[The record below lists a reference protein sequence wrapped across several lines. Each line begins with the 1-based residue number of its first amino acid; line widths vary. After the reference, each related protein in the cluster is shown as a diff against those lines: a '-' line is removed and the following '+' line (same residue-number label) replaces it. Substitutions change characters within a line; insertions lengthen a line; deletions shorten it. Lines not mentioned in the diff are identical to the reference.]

1 MIAERT
7 APDTATSLDGDRLY
21 ALQAFPARLLVM
33 NADGTD
39 VRTLVNGLGGT
50 PDGLTVDLKRGH
62 LYWTN
67 MGAKFGENDGF
78 IERCDLDG
86 GNRTV
91 IVSKGKTFTP
101 KQIEYDP
108 VTDRLYW
115 CDREGMRVMR
125 ARRDGSEVTVLVQTG
140 SGDRHRRDQR
150 RHCVGIAVDP
160 YDRFLYWTQKGPG
173 NGGVGY
179 IMRASLDLGPRD
191 DPENR
196 ADVEVLLDRL
206 PEPIDLMLDD
216 RTGTL
221 YWTDR
226 GRAPRGNTLN
236 AARVGA
242 AGLTEHHILM
252 KGLWE
257 GIGVCANVKRD
268 TLFVTDLI
276 LGHVRRFDLARGK
289 ARTIRRG
296 WPLTGIVCAPAMGF
310 GDR

>member
-1 MIAERT
+1 MTADRT
-7 APDTATSLDGDRLY
+7 APDTATSPDRDRLY
-21 ALQAFPARLLVM
+21 ALQAFPQRLLVM
-33 NADGTD
+33 NADGSD
-39 VRTLVNGLGGT
+39 VRTLVDNLGGT
-50 PDGLTVDLKRGH
+50 PDGITVDLERGH

-86 GNRTV
+86 SNRTV
-91 IVSKGKTFTP
+91 IIPKGGTFTP

-140 SGDRHRRDQR
+140 AGDRQRRDQR

-160 YDRFLYWTQKGPG
+160 YNRYLYWTQKGPN
-173 NGGVGY
+173 NGGVGC

-191 DPENR
+191 DPAER
-196 ADVEVLLDRL
+196 ADLEVLLDRL
-206 PEPIDLMLDD
+206 PEPIDLMFDD
-216 RTGTL
+216 RTDTL

-226 GRAPRGNTLN
+226 GKGPRGNTLN
-236 AARVGA
+236 AARVEA
-242 AGLTEHHILM
+242 LGLTEHRILM

-257 GIGVCANVKRD
+257 GIGVCANARRD
-268 TLFVTDLI
+268 TLWVTDLL
-276 LGHVRRFDLARGK
+276 LGHVRRFDLASGK

-296 WPLTGIVCAPAMGF
+296 WPLTGIAHVPSFSHREA
-310 GDR
+310 

>member
-1 MIAERT
+1 MTAERT
-7 APDTATSLDGDRLY
+7 VVDATTSLDVERLY
-21 ALQAFPARLLVM
+21 VLQAFPARLLVM
-33 NADGTD
+33 NVDGTD
-39 VRTLVNGLGGT
+39 VRTLVNNLAGT
-50 PDGLTVDLKRGH
+50 PDGLTVDRERGH

-67 MGAKFGENDGF
+67 MGAKYGENDGF

-91 IVSKGKTFTP
+91 IVPKGGTFTP

-125 ARRDGSEVTVLVQTG
+125 SRRDGSDVTVLVQTG
-140 SGDRHRRDQR
+140 AGDRQRRDRR

-160 YDRFLYWTQKGPG
+160 YNRYLYWTQKGPSK
-173 NGGVGY
+173 GGVGC
-179 IMRASLDLGPRD
+179 IMRAALDLGPRD
-191 DPENR
+191 DPADR

-206 PEPIDLMLDD
+206 PEPIDLMFDD
-216 RTGTL
+216 RDGTL

-236 AARVGA
+236 AAHVGA
-242 AGLTEHHILM
+242 TGLTGQRILM

-257 GIGVCANVKRD
+257 GIGVCSNARRD
-268 TLFVTDLI
+268 TLFVTDLV
-276 LGHVRRFDLARGK
+276 LGHVRKFDVASGK

-296 WPLTGIVCAPAMGF
+296 WPLTGIVCAPAVAF
-310 GDR
+310 GGR

>member
-1 MIAERT
+1 MTAERT

-86 GNRTV
+86 GNRTI
-91 IVSKGKTFTP
+91 IVPKGKTFTP

-125 ARRDGSEVTVLVQTG
+125 ARRDGSGVTVLVQTG
-140 SGDRHRRDQR
+140 SGDSDRRDQR

-160 YDRFLYWTQKGPG
+160 YDRLLYWTQKGPS
-173 NGGVGY
+173 NGGVGC

-196 ADVEVLLDRL
+196 ADVEVLLDGL

-216 RTGTL
+216 RNGTL

-226 GRAPRGNTLN
+226 GRAPGGNTLN

-242 AGLTEHHILM
+242 EGLTGHRILM

-257 GIGVCANVKRD
+257 GIGVCANAKRD
-268 TLFVTDLI
+268 TLFVTDLV
-276 LGHVRRFDLARGK
+276 LGHVRRFDLASGK

-296 WPLTGIVCAPAMGF
+296 WPLTGIVCAPAVAL

>member
-1 MIAERT
+1 MNVERT
-7 APDTATSLDGDRLY
+7 DPEAVTSLYGDRLY
-21 ALQAFPARLLVM
+21 ALQAFPPRLLVM
-33 NADGTD
+33 NADGSD
-39 VRTLVNGLGGT
+39 VRTLVNNLGGT
-50 PDGLTVDLKRGH
+50 PDGLTVDRKRGH

-86 GNRTV
+86 GHRMV
-91 IVSKGKTFTP
+91 IVPKGTIFTP

-125 ARRDGSEVTVLVQTG
+125 ARRDGSEVTVLVQAG
-140 SGDRHRRDQR
+140 AGDGQRQDQR

-160 YDRFLYWTQKGPG
+160 YDRYLYWTQKGPS
-173 NGGVGY
+173 NGGVGC

-191 DPENR
+191 NPAER
-196 ADVEVLLDRL
+196 ADVEVLLDGL
-206 PEPIDLMLDD
+206 PEPIDLMFDD
-216 RTGTL
+216 RADTL

-226 GRAPRGNTLN
+226 GRGPRGNTLN

-242 AGLTEHHILM
+242 AGLTEHRILM

-257 GIGVCANVKRD
+257 GIGVCANARRD
-268 TLFVTDLI
+268 TLFVTDLL
-276 LGHVRRFDLARGK
+276 LGHVHRLDLASGK

-296 WPLTGIVCAPAMGF
+296 WPLTGIAHVPSTEG
-310 GDR
+310 